1 MENKTIAE
9 KRYSDA
15 AFDTRLLSLGT
26 RKQYL
31 SLSVI
36 LSSFPSKT
44 TPYMHSLKLP
54 LSFLFLVLLSF
65 SLSAQQ
71 KSKTKAA
78 NKLYEKGNDVELLNT
93 TKINTANL
101 EFSPTYYLNGIVYA
115 SSRFTQGERDDKI
128 DETFFELFY
137 AELDANGIPVR
148 PKEFS
153 VEVNSPLHEGPVTF
167 SRQGQVMYFTRN
179 NLKKGIRKAD
189 EEGVT
194 RLKIYEAQKGAVDWK
209 DVKECSFNSDEY
221 STCHPSISAD
231 GEELYFSSDMAG
243 GRGGMDLYKVVRNA
257 NGSWSQPVNLGPT
270 VNTPQNEV
278 FPFIHSS
285 GHLFF
290 TSNGHG
296 GAGGLDLFMVKT
308 RGSGKQAN
316 VVNLGEPFN
325 SEADDLGI
333 IINPDGTN
341 GFFSSDRPGGTGKD
355 DIYRFESA
363 NGIWGMT
370 KPSVFSTKIRIQ
382 DAASKERLE
391 GAEIRIFERTV
402 DGFVNS
408 GEDLYE
414 AVLMPA
420 EEEGGNITFQLVRK
434 DAESLSK
441 PDRISNRN
449 GEANFDFTGER
460 KFLVLVSKE
469 GYTTREAGFSTQG
482 NEAKEEVIIK
492 LKKRT
497 CATLSGVVKNR
508 TSGGRVPGAVVR
520 IRNQCNNTVETLLTT
535 ELGTFNYCLPLGCAY
550 SIEGVKENYL
560 NSQVTISTTANNGS
574 HAMKTELLLVPDDKS
589 TIKKGA
595 VIVLENIYYDFDKSD
610 IRKGAARELDELLER
625 MLAYPSMEIEF
636 LAHTDSRGNDQYN
649 LELSQRRAESA
660 REYLLS
666 RGVEG
671 HRVKAVGMGEIQLRN
686 RCKNGVK
693 CKEEEHEY
701 NRRSEVRVLQ
711 MDEPVRIKYEENT
724 PKRN

>member
-1 MENKTIAE
+1 
-9 KRYSDA
+9 
-15 AFDTRLLSLGT
+15 
-26 RKQYL
+26 
-31 SLSVI
+31 
-36 LSSFPSKT
+36 
-44 TPYMHSLKLP
+44 MHSFKLP
-54 LSFLFLVLLSF
+54 LSFLFLVFLSF

-78 NKLYEKGNDVELLNT
+78 NKLYEKGNEVELLNT
-93 TKINTANL
+93 TTINTANL

-209 DVKECSFNSDEY
+209 DVKECSFNSDDY

-243 GRGGMDLYKVVRNA
+243 GHGGMDLYKVVRSTD
-257 NGSWSQPVNLGPT
+257 GTWSTPVNLGPK
-270 VNTPQNEV
+270 VNTPRNEV

-296 GAGGLDLFMVKT
+296 GAGGLDLFMVRLSKADKKAT
-308 RGSGKQAN
+308 I
-316 VVNLGEPFN
+316 VNLGEPFN

-355 DIYRFESA
+355 DIYRFKSP

-370 KPSVFSTKIRIQ
+370 KPSVFRTKIRIQ
-382 DAASKERLE
+382 DAASQQRLA
-391 GAEIRIFERTV
+391 GAKIRVFERTV
-402 DGFVNS
+402 DGFVNN

-414 AVLMPA
+414 AVLVPA

-434 DAESLSK
+434 DTESLSK

-449 GEANFDFTGER
+449 GEAEFDFTGER
-460 KFLVLVSKE
+460 KFLILVSKD

-508 TSGGRVPGAVVR
+508 ASGGRVPGAVVR

-560 NSQVTISTTANNGS
+560 NSQVTVSTTDNNGS
-574 HAMKTELLLVPDDKS
+574 DAMQTELLLVPDDKS

-671 HRVKAVGMGEIQLRN
+671 HRVKAVGMGEIQPRN

-693 CKEEEHEY
+693 CKEKEHQY

-711 MDEPVRIKYEENT
+711 MDEPVRIKYEEST
-724 PKRN
+724 PERN